1 MRKRPNQGAHPDFAS
16 IRGFRQT
23 GDNSVLHR
31 GEIVTGD
38 WTQATLPSWIDSII
52 EGIRRPWAVL
62 SLGPK
67 AVLQGLRE
75 TPTLLLMHW
84 SFATGLMQF
93 GVFRIRKG

>member
-1 MRKRPNQGAHPDFAS
+1 MC
-16 IRGFRQT
+16 IRDS
-23 GDNSVLHR
+23 DNSVHNR

-52 EGIRRPWAVL
+52 EGVRRPWAVL

-84 SFATGLMQF
+84 AFATGLMQF

>member
-1 MRKRPNQGAHPDFAS
+1 MHN
-16 IRGFRQT
+16 
-23 GDNSVLHR
+23 R
-31 GEIVTGD
+31 GEIITGD

-52 EGIRRPWAVL
+52 EGVRRPWAVL

-84 SFATGLMQF
+84 AFATGLMQF